1 MLGLHYD
8 KRKIHYNVMHFR
20 KTLAVD
26 EAEALAGRFKSVRV
40 DGALKKN
47 LQLKTFLALLLLIS
61 FVQEI
66 ENIF

>member
-1 MLGLHYD
+1 MC
-8 KRKIHYNVMHFR
+8 FR

-61 FVQEI
+61 CVKK
-66 ENIF
+66 